1 MLLQNDLALDD
12 EYALLMKFLQRDFPR
27 YLKSLVNAHAVTML
41 RKFGQMD
48 IDTIFERREDQD
60 GRREIKTISFGDTV
74 VHVMG

>member
-1 MLLQNDLALDD
+1 M
-12 EYALLMKFLQRDFPR
+12 
-27 YLKSLVNAHAVTML
+27 ML

-48 IDTIFERREDQD
+48 IDSIFQYREDQD